1 MRNTIFL
8 FFFSLLLTSNTLQA
22 QCEYPIDTID
32 RFDSTRLI
40 VFEPITIGYMVPNQ
54 VLTEEGPGLV
64 EEAKVLFIYT
74 ENDSIN
80 SFFFTFAT
88 AEREYY
94 SIETGRTVWIML
106 SNEQIVELYNVP
118 DRGSFD
124 SKTNMRI
131 YQHTCVVPIDLF
143 YNLTHHT
150 IQMIRINYNGYK
162 KTIKLLPDQQER
174 IREAVRCIGET
185 VKLFPIKP

>member
-1 MRNTIFL
+1 MRK
-8 FFFSLLLTSNTLQA
+8 FFWLVFIGLVTLISPLQA
-22 QCEYPIDTID
+22 QCEYPIDTVD

-40 VFEPITIGYMVPNQ
+40 VFKPITIGYMVPSQ
-54 VLTEEGPGLV
+54 VLSDEGPTLV

-88 AEREYY
+88 AERDYY
-94 SIETGRTVWIML
+94 SIETGRTVWILL
-106 SNEQIVELYNVP
+106 SNEQIIELYNVP
-118 DRGSFD
+118 DRGTFD
-124 SKTNMRI
+124 SKSNMRI
-131 YQHTCVVPIDLF
+131 YQHTCVVPLDLF

-162 KTIKLLPDQQER
+162 KTIKLLPKQQEEVR
-174 IREAVRCIGET
+174 QAIRCIGEA
-185 VKLFPIKP
+185 VNLFPIKP

>member
-1 MRNTIFL
+1 MRNITILIFFGLFL
-8 FFFSLLLTSNTLQA
+8 TTSILRG

-54 VLTEEGPGLV
+54 VLEEEGPGLV

-88 AEREYY
+88 AERDYHR
-94 SIETGRTVWIML
+94 IETGRTVWLML
-106 SNEQIVELYNVP
+106 SNEQIVELYNIP
-118 DRGSFD
+118 DRGTFD
-124 SKTNMRI
+124 PKNNMRI

-162 KTIKLLPDQQER
+162 KTIKLLPDQQEKV
-174 IREAVRCIGET
+174 REAVRCIGEA